1 MCICICKCTVY
12 VNVLCIYIYNSY
24 YVHLDTHIPVYA
36 YRDHHHVGG
45 RGEPD
50 TGPYLSL
57 YIYLSIYIYIYSYI
71 HYPYIRVCNVYVHMQ
86 YVQDFP
92 RHQAFSADCR
102 TSQLLASSSM
112 PHSKI
117 ARSTPEN
124 PNPRPQPPAATDVP
138 GVPGLLDRPLWVVSR
153 PLHALATDLC
163 LANGP
168 KRWSS

>member
-1 MCICICKCTVY
+1 MYMQMYCICKCFVY
-12 VNVLCIYIYNSY
+12 IHIYIYNSY
-24 YVHLDTHIPVYA
+24 YVHIDTHIPVYA
-36 YRDHHHVGG
+36 YRDRHHVGG

-50 TGPYLSL
+50 TGPYL
-57 YIYLSIYIYIYSYI
+57 YIYICIYI

-86 YVQDFP
+86 YVHFP
-92 RHQAFSADCR
+92 QHQAFSADCR

-168 KRWSS
+168 KKVK